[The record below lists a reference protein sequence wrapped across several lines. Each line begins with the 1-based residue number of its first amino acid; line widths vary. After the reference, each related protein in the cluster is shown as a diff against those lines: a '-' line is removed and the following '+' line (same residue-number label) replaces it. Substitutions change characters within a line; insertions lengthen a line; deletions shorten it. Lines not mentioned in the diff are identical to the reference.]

1 LEHLHD
7 QERKRKK
14 NVGHTGKL
22 KKREGKRK
30 EGRKEGWKE
39 GRKEGRNKEENEGRR
54 KDKLDK

>member
-30 EGRKEGWKE
+30 EGR
-39 GRKEGRNKEENEGRR
+39 NNEENEGRR